1 MTIFDIHDAETL
13 RRFAYSFIPGLGAV
27 LVGAGIVTDTVAA
40 QWIGLILALLSPTLA
55 SIKTTNGFRTWLYP
69 VIAAAGAVATGYG
82 IVDGADWQLWTS
94 LIPLVLG
101 GVAAGNTRE
110 AAA

>member
-1 MTIFDIHDAETL
+1 MA
-13 RRFAYSFIPGLGAV
+13 AV

-40 QWIGLILALLSPTLA
+40 QWIVLVLALLSPALA
-55 SIKTTNGFRTWLYP
+55 AIKTTDGFREWLYP
-69 VIAAAGAVATGYG
+69 LVAAAGAVATGYG

-101 GVAAGNTRE
+101 SVAAGNTHDSP
-110 AAA
+110 ASV